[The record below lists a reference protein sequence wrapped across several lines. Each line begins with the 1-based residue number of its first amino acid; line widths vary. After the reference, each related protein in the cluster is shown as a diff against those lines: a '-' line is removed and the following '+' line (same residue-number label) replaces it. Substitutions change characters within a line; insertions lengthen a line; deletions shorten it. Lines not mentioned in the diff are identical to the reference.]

1 LKTTALP
8 HFDSALRRGLAA
20 ALLTLLALLAMP
32 AAAHK
37 ASDAYLQL
45 DARPDGVDVR
55 WDIALRDLDV
65 VLALDADGDRA
76 LTWGEVRGALPRI
89 EAHVLPRLAIEG
101 CALRPAAQALETRSD
116 GTYLALTLRAAC
128 TPPPGL
134 PLRYTLFAE
143 SDATHRGIAQ
153 VRGTDGRTEVR
164 LLDPGAAGA
173 SSGADGSD
181 GSNTARAAPPSSS
194 FVAEGVH
201 HILTGYDHLLF
212 LLCLLLPV
220 ALGRQ
225 GRTMWAVAGIA
236 TLFTVAHSLTL
247 ALSALGGVSLPPSI
261 VEPAIALTI
270 VVAAI
275 DNLRPLFGRW
285 RLAVT
290 FAFGLVHGFG
300 FAGVLQELELPAAEF
315 GWALLRF
322 NAGLELG
329 QLGVL
334 ALAAP
339 VLMAIGRAP
348 AWRRP
353 VMQGGSL
360 AAAALALVWFA
371 ERAAPALA

>member
-1 LKTTALP
+1 LKTTASP
-8 HFDSALRRGLAA
+8 RFVERLRAQVAG
-20 ALLTLLALLAMP
+20 ALLLLLLALWALP
-32 AAAHK
+32 ASAHK
-37 ASDAYLQL
+37 ASDAYLKVV
-45 DARPDGVDVR
+45 ARDDGIDVR

-76 LTWGEVRGALPRI
+76 LTWGEVRSALPRI

-101 CALRPAAQALETRSD
+101 CALRPVAQALETRSD

-134 PLRYTLFAE
+134 PLPYTLFAE

-153 VRGTDGRTEVR
+153 VTGLDGRTEVR
-164 LLDPGAAGA
+164 LLDPAAA
-173 SSGADGSD
+173 
-181 GSNTARAAPPSSS
+181 AAPAASPASSS

-201 HILTGYDHLLF
+201 HILTGHDHLLF
-212 LLCLLLPV
+212 LLCLLLPA

-225 GRTMWAVAGIA
+225 GRTVWAVAGIA

-247 ALSALGGVSLPPSI
+247 ALSALGGASLPSSI

-270 VVAAI
+270 VVAAV

-290 FAFGLVHGFG
+290 FAFGIVHGFG
-300 FAGVLQELELPAAEF
+300 FAGVLQELDLPAAEF

-322 NAGLELG
+322 NLGLELG

-339 VLMAIGRAP
+339 LLIAIGRAP

-353 VMQGGSL
+353 VLQAGSL
-360 AAAALALVWFA
+360 AAAALAVVWFA
-371 ERAAPALA
+371 ERTAPALA

>member
-1 LKTTALP
+1 LKTTASPRSDDAL
-8 HFDSALRRGLAA
+8 LRRLAA
-20 ALLTLLALLAMP
+20 ALLTLLALALLAMP
-32 AAAHK
+32 ASAHK
-37 ASDAYLQL
+37 ASDAYLQV
-45 DARPDGVDVR
+45 DAREGTVDVR
-55 WDIALRDLDV
+55 WDIALRDLDA

-76 LTWGEVRGALPRI
+76 LTWGEVRSALPSI
-89 EAHVLPRLAIEG
+89 EAHVLPRLAIDG
-101 CALRPAAQALETRSD
+101 CALRPAAPALETRSD
-116 GTYLALTLRAAC
+116 GTYLALTLHAAC
-128 TPPPGL
+128 TPPAGL
-134 PLRYTLFAE
+134 PMRYTLFAQ

-153 VRGTDGRTEVR
+153 VRWPDGRSEVR
-164 LLDPGAAGA
+164 LLDPA
-173 SSGADGSD
+173 
-181 GSNTARAAPPSSS
+181 TPAAPSSSS

-212 LLCLLLPV
+212 LLCLLLPA

-225 GRTMWAVAGIA
+225 GRTLWAVAGIA

-247 ALSALGGVSLPPSI
+247 AWSALGGVSLPASI

-300 FAGVLQELELPAAEF
+300 FAGVLQELDLPAAEF

-339 VLMAIGRAP
+339 LLIAIGRAP
-348 AWRRP
+348 AWRTP
-353 VMQGGSL
+353 VLQGGSI
-360 AAAALALVWFA
+360 AAAALAMMWFA